1 MNPEAAAIPDSK
13 FLSHRRSAILRGLVV
28 FNIVLV
34 AVSWSRWFS
43 GDARHIGMVDQI
55 IGHLRLGGF
64 RVDVLWLVFTTI
76 FLGIAF
82 LYFASHSLRSREA
95 RINAI
100 FCLCG
105 IVGFCLYVY
114 RALTTGVLDFG

>member
-1 MNPEAAAIPDSK
+1 MKSEAASIHVSK
-13 FLSHRRSAILRGLVV
+13 FLPHRRSTVLRSIVV
-28 FNIVLV
+28 FNTMLV

-43 GDARHIGMVDQI
+43 GDAGHVGVVDQI

-64 RVDVLWLVFTTI
+64 RVDVLWLVVSTI
-76 FLGIAF
+76 FLSVAF

-105 IVGFCLYVY
+105 IAGFCLYVY